1 MPSERQSQLGTLGVF
16 CCFPSPPPMHVF
28 PGPSESLDLGSG
40 ATRRLAW
47 SRPHCLLSG
56 VPWGFP
62 ASQGMGKVFLHLSTG
77 FQSSIWFLRGDLKST
92 FAKNIVGESAL
103 DVNGGKRP
111 LVKTALRPPVR
122 PAIFASMAECTLSA
136 SSLPGRWRVLGRLE
150 AICAFR
156 ELTVWPPPVLCMCRG
171 LST

>member
-1 MPSERQSQLGTLGVF
+1 
-16 CCFPSPPPMHVF
+16 MHVF

-40 ATRRLAW
+40 ATRRLAR
-47 SRPHCLLSG
+47 SRPHFLSG

-122 PAIFASMAECTLSA
+122 PAIYASMAERARSA
-136 SSLPGRWRVLGRLE
+136 R
-150 AICAFR
+150 
-156 ELTVWPPPVLCMCRG
+156 
-171 LST
+171 